1 MALTG
6 TTPRLH
12 CCRRAPKGGDTELIA
27 DELIAEIRDRTDI
40 VVLIGEYVEL
50 KQRGANFSGLC
61 PFHNEKTPSFN
72 VRRDRQFFHCF
83 GCQESGDAL
92 AFLMRLEGL
101 TFPQAARALAERAG
115 VAIIEADDREQVEQR
130 RERAH
135 KERLCAVMEAAT
147 AFYAA
152 QLREHP
158 SRSHAQQ
165 ELVARAIQQ
174 PSVELFRLG
183 YAPAAWDALSLFL
196 QRSGHSLP
204 DAETLGLVVRRRDQN
219 GYYDRFRHRL
229 LFPITD
235 LHGRVVAFSGRLLAP
250 IDPEARAAKPGEEPK
265 YVNSPESP
273 LYKKGELLFGLHQAR
288 VEIRRNGWAV
298 LCEGNFDLVALHQA
312 GFRNAVAPLGTAFT
326 EAQARL
332 LRRFAQRVTVM
343 FDADGA
349 GRKAVHAAFP
359 LLRKA
364 ELSARVA
371 VLPSGADP
379 DSYLREHGAEALER
393 LIAGASGIVEHMID
407 AAAERVGPGAAERA
421 EAIQSLGPVIAAVAN
436 PVEIE
441 LYIERIAQ
449 RFSISELR
457 VVKEQLRRGVRT
469 GPTGSGN
476 AASNGSTNGSTTK
489 VAPGSGRVK
498 LPQLQS
504 ELLGAL
510 LDKPEL
516 FRSEYADHLKE
527 LLTVAELQSIFS
539 AAATQVAERE
549 TLDAPRLLAQLAGN
563 AANAWLHERLSVETY
578 SDDAQAKEVL
588 RRGLPLLAKQNIER
602 ELPQLAQRIQLARQR
617 GDETEANTLTRQ
629 RDELVKHA
637 HQLVKG
643 VKR

>member
-1 MALTG
+1 
-6 TTPRLH
+6 
-12 CCRRAPKGGDTELIA
+12 LIA

-50 KQRGANFSGLC
+50 KQRGANFLGLC

-92 AFLMRLEGL
+92 SFLMRLEGL

-115 VAIIEADDREQVEQR
+115 VTIVDSDDREQTEQR

-135 KERLCAVMEAAT
+135 QERLCAVMETAA
-147 AFYAA
+147 AFYMA

-158 SRSHAQQ
+158 TRSHAQQ
-165 ELVARAIQQ
+165 ELVARGIHQ
-174 PSVELFRLG
+174 PTVELFRLG
-183 YAPAAWDALSLFL
+183 YAPAAWDALSSFL
-196 QRSGHSLP
+196 QRNGHSLP
-204 DAETLGLVVRRRDQN
+204 DAETLGLVVRRRDQQ

-235 LHGRVVAFSGRLLAP
+235 LPGRVVAFSGRLLAP
-250 IDPEARAAKPGEEPK
+250 IDPDARSTRPTEEPK

-332 LRRFAQRVTVM
+332 LRRFGQRVTIM

-349 GRKAVHAAFP
+349 GRKAVHAAYP

-364 ELSARVA
+364 ELVGRVA

-393 LIAGASGIVEHMID
+393 LVAGASGIVEYLID

-421 EAIQSLGPVIAAVAN
+421 EAIQELGPVVAAVGN

-449 RFSISELR
+449 RFSIRELR
-457 VVKEQLRRGVRT
+457 VVKEQLRRGLRT
-469 GPTGSGN
+469 GG
-476 AASNGSTNGSTTK
+476 ASAPPHGSTTK

-516 FRSEYADHLKE
+516 FRSEHADNLKE
-527 LLTVAELQSIFS
+527 LLTVAELQAILS
-539 AAATQVAERE
+539 AAATQVAERG

-563 AANAWLHERLSVETY
+563 SANAWLHERLSVETY
-578 SDDAQAKEVL
+578 SDDAQAEEVL

-602 ELPQLAQRIQLARQR
+602 ELPRLAQRIQLARQR
-617 GDETEANTLTRQ
+617 GDENEAITLTRQ
-629 RDELVKHA
+629 RDELVLHA